1 MIRFENVSKI
11 YGKNPAVKNV
21 DFQVRLGEFL
31 ALIGPSGCGKTTTLK
46 MINRLVEPTSG
57 RILVRGKDIM
67 KMNPVALRREI
78 GYVIQQ
84 IGLFPNMTIME
95 NVDLVPRL
103 LGWDKEKRIQRVR
116 RLLELVDMD
125 PELYANRYPN
135 ELSGGQQQR
144 IGVLRALAAEPSII
158 LMDEPFGALDPITRE
173 NLQDEF
179 KSLQSKLNKTIVFVT
194 HDMDEALKLADRIAI
209 MKDGEIVQLDSPEM
223 ILRNP
228 ANEFVLDFI
237 GKRRAAGSDLQSV
250 ESIMNTSPVVAAPD
264 RGAAEAMALM
274 KRKGVDT
281 VLVVD
286 GENRLMGVVTVE
298 KLSQR
303 HREAQN
309 IGELVD
315 TDMPSVKA
323 GSPARKA
330 FDLLIRK
337 KLDYLPVVDDNRRL
351 LGLVT
356 RTSMVNAM
364 AGAVWGDVEPG
375 QGPWEEVNT
384 A

>member
-1 MIRFENVSKI
+1 MIRFEQVSKI
-11 YGKNPAVKNV
+11 FSKNEVVKKI
-21 DFQVRLGEFL
+21 DLHVRQGEFL
-31 ALIGPSGCGKTTTLK
+31 VLIGPSGCGKTTTLK

-57 RILVRGKDIM
+57 RILVRGQDIM
-67 KMNPVALRREI
+67 EMNPVALRREI

-103 LGWDKEKRIQRVR
+103 LGWESDKRVR
-116 RLLELVDMD
+116 RVRELLEMVDMD
-125 PELYANRYPN
+125 PDVYAHRYPN

-179 KSLQSKLNKTIVFVT
+179 KNLQSKLNKTIVFVT
-194 HDMDEALKLADRIAI
+194 HDMDEALKMADRIAI
-209 MKDGEIVQLDSPEM
+209 MKDGHIVQLDTPDN

-228 ANEFVLDFI
+228 ADEFVLEFI
-237 GKRRAAGSDLQSV
+237 GKHRASGIELETV
-250 ESIMNTSPVVAAPD
+250 ESIMKPNPVVAHPD
-264 RGAAEAMALM
+264 RGGSEILALM

-281 VLVVD
+281 VLVVNKD
-286 GENRLMGVVTVE
+286 NSLIGVIPVE
-298 KLSQR
+298 KLNQKHNLAR
-303 HREAQN
+303 QA
-309 IGELVD
+309 GELVD
-315 TDMPSVKA
+315 TELTVIAA
-323 GSPARKA
+323 GSPAREA
-330 FDLLIRK
+330 FDLLINN
-337 KLDYLPVVDDNRRL
+337 KLEYLPVVDGSRRI

-356 RTSMVNAM
+356 RTSMVNAL
-364 AGAVWGDVEPG
+364 ASVVWG
-375 QGPWEEVNT
+375 EEES